1 VRGIACIRVCA
12 PLASLVALA
21 PGRVCLA
28 ARPAQLFLGID
39 TLVLAAL
46 EFALRFLNLLLDRVD
61 ASTGDVC
68 AAAQTDNSAV
78 ANAMS
83 APLKPQVLPEMKFPI
98 LYFFVFLE

>member
-1 VRGIACIRVCA
+1 M
-12 PLASLVALA
+12 
-21 PGRVCLA
+21 
-28 ARPAQLFLGID
+28 
-39 TLVLAAL
+39 LAAL